1 MKVKEWFKKFLAGMG
16 IGVGAAIPGVSG
28 AAVAVIFK
36 VYEDIIWAV
45 NHFFKHFLRALA
57 ILIPVLLGIICAVI
71 PCIWAFKYALEA
83 FYFGLICIF
92 AGFLVGSFPGITD
105 EVKGVKIE
113 RKQIIEII
121 IGALVVIAMGVA
133 SALLGDKINVD
144 GLFQDSPWWFYII
157 LLFVGIIAAIALTV
171 PGLSGSLILLI
182 LGFYTPLVTNTVD
195 WTKEVF
201 TNGSMMHLGK
211 LALML
216 GVFAIGVLIGIVI
229 VSKIMKV
236 LLEKHHNSTYFSII
250 GFVGGSIAVLF
261 FNWNSIAYY
270 NTWAGVAS
278 YEKVN
283 PVLPIW
289 LEILIGLVLLAICGF
304 GAYMLTRRSRQIKEK
319 EATNNGVGD

>member
-1 MKVKEWFKKFLAGMG
+1 MKVKEWFKKFLAGIG

-45 NHFFKHFLRALA
+45 NHFFKKFGRAIA

-71 PCIWAFKYALEA
+71 PCVWAFKYALEA

-92 AGFLVGSFPGITD
+92 AGFLLGSFPGITD

-113 RKQIIEII
+113 RKHIIEII
-121 IGALVVIAMGVA
+121 IGVLVVVAMGVT

-157 LLFVGIIAAIALTV
+157 LLLVGIVAAVALTV

-195 WTKEVF
+195 WAKEALINHSGVYF
-201 TNGSMMHLGK
+201 GK
-211 LALML
+211 LMLML
-216 GVFAIGVLIGIVI
+216 GVFAVGVLIGVVL

-250 GFVGGSIAVLF
+250 GFVAGSIAVLF

-270 NTWAGVAS
+270 NTWAGVAT
-278 YEKVN
+278 YPKVN
-283 PVLPIW
+283 PVLPMW
-289 LEILIGLVLLAICGF
+289 VEMLIGVALLCVCAF
-304 GAYMLTRRSRQIKEK
+304 GTYLLTRYSRKVKEK
-319 EATNNGVGD
+319 EVSQDGMGN